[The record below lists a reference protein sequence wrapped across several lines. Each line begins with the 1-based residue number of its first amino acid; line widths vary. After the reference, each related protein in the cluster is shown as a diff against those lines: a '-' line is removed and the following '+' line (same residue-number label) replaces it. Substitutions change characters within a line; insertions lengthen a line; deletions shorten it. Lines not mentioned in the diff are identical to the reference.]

1 MRRSTCTTTVFVILL
16 EVTTPM
22 RLLGR
27 PRFAAWFSVFS
38 DISPLG
44 LLGGRR
50 LCGDAALLLVE
61 HREHPRQVA
70 PVLAQIGARVE
81 RPGGVADAQVED
93 VLAHLVCAPRQLFDG
108 KVSQLAGLHLR
119 LPAPP
124 SGA

>member
-27 PRFAAWFSVFS
+27 PRFAAGFSVFS

-44 LLGGRR
+44 LLLGGRR

-81 RPGGVADAQVED
+81 RSGGMADAQVED
-93 VLAHLVCAPRQLFDG
+93 VLAHLVRSPRQLLDG
-108 KVSQLAGLHLR
+108 KVSQLAGLHC
-119 LPAPP
+119 
-124 SGA
+124 

>member
-1 MRRSTCTTTVFVILL
+1 MRRMTCTTTVFVILL

-27 PRFAAWFSVFS
+27 PRFAAGFSVVS

-44 LLGGRR
+44 LLLGSS
-50 LCGDAALLLVE
+50 LCRSAALLLVE

-81 RPGGVADAQVED
+81 RSGGMADAQVED
-93 VLAHLVCAPRQLFDG
+93 VLAHLVRAPRQLLDG
-108 KVSQLAGLHLR
+108 KVSQLAGLHC
-119 LPAPP
+119 
-124 SGA
+124 